1 MADLPDERIKA
12 LRSID
17 IFQPVE
23 GSPGNWINTQTGEKF
38 HYTEFVVAKPIVK
51 RPYSFVSDYPEL
63 RLSLDLP
70 DALTPAM
77 RDALSLMQ
85 WETGPLAHM
94 FRANGAEIK
103 PKAED
108 EQAYVLLWALR
119 LALLHGDDWRK
130 VASYEISKIKAEI
143 VKKDMQ

>member
-1 MADLPDERIKA
+1 MADLPDNRIKA

-23 GSPGNWINTQTGEKF
+23 GSPGNWVNTQTGEKF
-38 HYTEFVVAKPIVK
+38 HYTEFVVPKPIVE

-63 RLSLDLP
+63 RFPLVLP

-77 RDALSLMQ
+77 RDALSLML

-103 PKAED
+103 TKAED

-119 LALLHGDDWRK
+119 LAIQHGDDWRK
-130 VASYEISKIKAEI
+130 VASNEISSITAAL
-143 VKKDMQ
+143 KKDLS